1 MGKERAIMKVK
12 DLKSILESYDD
23 NAEVLVVDWS
33 NGQTF
38 SPSVGGDDDDEGTEF
53 CRIGID

>member
-1 MGKERAIMKVK
+1 MKVK

-33 NGQTF
+33 TGRTF
-38 SPSVGGDDDDEGTEF
+38 SLTVGGDDDDEGTEF

>member
-1 MGKERAIMKVK
+1 MKVK

-33 NGQTF
+33 TGRTF
-38 SPSVGGDDDDEGTEF
+38 SPTVGGDDDDEGTEF